1 MEQYLRNQIMNQEVN
16 NKLSIYLLILERIE
30 RFYVF
35 QKKPKITAEKGN
47 DSRIA

>member
-35 QKKPKITAEKGN
+35 QKNQKLLPKKEMILG
-47 DSRIA
+47 